1 MFVRRSIGQIV
12 PAKTGFMFCSAPV
25 KRRPAYDQEKGP
37 ASVLPA
43 EPVEGWNSP
52 RGSGANYSLHDS
64 QPPFWGGRQVTA
76 RASAGGPGALSV
88 SGLRSDYPTER
99 PSGIADDKITKGSAA
114 LDGRIIVVTD
124 AVRPEPS
131 IVDRLNLSEVFKQ
144 SDNAGYSCRV
154 YPAEIYSGV
163 FVEVGQ
169 AVFLS

>member
-52 RGSGANYSLHDS
+52 RGSGANFSLHDS

-76 RASAGGPGALSV
+76 RASAGVPGALSV

-99 PSGIADDKITKGSAA
+99 PSGIAGDKITKGSA
-114 LDGRIIVVTD
+114 L
-124 AVRPEPS
+124 
-131 IVDRLNLSEVFKQ
+131 RLT
-144 SDNAGYSCRV
+144 AGSSSSQHFTLR
-154 YPAEIYSGV
+154 E
-163 FVEVGQ
+163 
-169 AVFLS
+169 